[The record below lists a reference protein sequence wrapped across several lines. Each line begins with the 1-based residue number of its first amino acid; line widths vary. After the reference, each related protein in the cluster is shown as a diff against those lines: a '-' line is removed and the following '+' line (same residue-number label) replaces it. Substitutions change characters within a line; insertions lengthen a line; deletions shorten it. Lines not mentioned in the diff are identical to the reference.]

1 MKPLLRRKVQLC
13 CVLLV
18 SIAFDLKAEPPR
30 PDALSFFKQSVGTWK
45 GKGTSVVGPNKSK
58 LEVVDEWKA
67 DFAMEGAAFVQ
78 VGMVKLSNGNTFQYR
93 WVYRVDPKIQ
103 KLVALYTDSKN
114 ARNFFLVQLADDQ
127 QKLSVTPVDAT
138 GAPVKPGLFSTVY
151 FKGTGLTYDA
161 EVRDAEGKPIIQTTV
176 SAAKESEKPGAAP

>member
-1 MKPLLRRKVQLC
+1 MKPLLRGKVRLC

-18 SIAFDLKAEPPR
+18 GVTFDLKAEPPR

-67 DFAMEGAAFVQ
+67 DFAMEGTAFVQ
-78 VGMVKLSNGNTFQYR
+78 VGTVKLSNGNTFQYR
-93 WVYRVDPKIQ
+93 WVYRVDPKSQ
-103 KLVALYTDSKN
+103 KLMALYTDSKN
-114 ARNFFLVQLADDQ
+114 ARTAFLVQLADDQ

-138 GAPVKPGLFSTVY
+138 GAPVKSGLFSTVY
-151 FKGTGLTYDA
+151 FKEGGLAYDA
-161 EVRDAEGKPIIQTTV
+161 ELRDGEGKPIVQTTV
-176 SAAKESEKPGAAP
+176 SAAKEGEKPAAAP